1 MTLKGIDI
9 SKWQDTTPSLT
20 GLSFLFARATL
31 GTEPD
36 VRYKQHIAAAR
47 RAGLVT
53 GAYHFN
59 WSPGSIDS
67 QVKAFLAAAGDVHLL
82 ALDVETQT
90 EKRNKNGEIIRPH
103 VRRFTRAE
111 AGAFITGVNAA
122 DPLHRKVGLYMS
134 ASGFYPTVGQDFN
147 WIADYRKGHSHDS
160 PGSFWQHT
168 SHGKI
173 AGYPHRLDL
182 DVFNGTKAELDAL
195 AQESQMTEY
204 KAKGEDWKTA
214 KAPVRLTPD
223 RSAPAAVT
231 LPAGSIV
238 RTVAEFKQDG
248 EVWRVTRLP
257 DGRTGFLIR
266 GDLTPMVL
274 GGDPAVDAPFIAY
287 VQRQPVA

>member
-1 MTLKGIDI
+1 MTLKGIDV
-9 SKWQDTTPSLT
+9 SKYQETTPSLT

-31 GTEPD
+31 ATDPD
-36 VRYKQHIAAAR
+36 VMYKRHIAAAR
-47 RAGLVT
+47 RAGLIT

-59 WSPGSIDS
+59 WSRLPIDV

-90 EKRNKNGEIIRPH
+90 KKRLPNGEIRPR
-103 VRRFTRAE
+103 VRRFNRAE
-111 AGAFITGVNAA
+111 ARAFIEGVKAA

-134 ASGFYPTVGQDFN
+134 DSGFYRRVGQDFN
-147 WIADYRKGHSHDS
+147 WIAKWSRVEPIKDW
-160 PGSFWQHT
+160 SFWQRT
-168 SHGKI
+168 SHGMI
-173 AGYPHRLDL
+173 DGFHHRLDL

-238 RTVAEFKQDG
+238 RTVAEFTQDG
-248 EVWRVTRLP
+248 EAWRVTRLP

-266 GDLTPMVL
+266 GDLTPLVP
-274 GGDPAVDAPFIAY
+274 GGDPAVDAPFLAY